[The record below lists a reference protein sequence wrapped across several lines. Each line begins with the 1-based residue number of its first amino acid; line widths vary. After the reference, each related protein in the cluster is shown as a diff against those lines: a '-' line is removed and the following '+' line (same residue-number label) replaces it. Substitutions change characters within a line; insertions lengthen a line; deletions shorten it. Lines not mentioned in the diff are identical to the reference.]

1 MVNPIT
7 NTPLTKT
14 EYVTFE
20 GIAYWA
26 KLSRPDEFRGAERWT
41 MNLYLSPEDIERYKK
56 LGIQKK
62 LNTNDIGTYF
72 SPQRP
77 TTKMIAG
84 KLVYFTPPVIYDK
97 DGKVLVGYYN
107 EEGNLVRSY
116 EDKKKKITK
125 KGEDILIGN
134 GSTVLITLSVYPTA
148 MGVGNRLESVRLV
161 DLITYRPDEPSEV
174 DEPNNPGEVGEGEE
188 SVEDSRTETE
198 KALNDKIEW

>member
-1 MVNPIT
+1 MTI
-7 NTPLTKT
+7 TKT

-26 KLSRPDEFRGAERWT
+26 KLYKPDEFRGAERWT
-41 MNLYLSPEDIERYKK
+41 MNLYLSPADLERYKK

-77 TTKMIAG
+77 TSKMIAG

-97 DGKVLVGYYN
+97 DGKILVGYYN
-107 EEGNLVRSY
+107 DDGNQVRSY
-116 EDKKKKITK
+116 EDKERKIIK
-125 KGEDILIGN
+125 KGDDVLIGN
-134 GSTVLITLSVYPTA
+134 GSTVLVTLSVYPTA

-161 DLITYRPDEPSEV
+161 DLITY
-174 DEPNNPGEVGEGEE
+174 EPNNPGEVGTE
-188 SVEDSRTETE
+188 SVEDSRSETE
-198 KALNDKIEW
+198 EALDDKIVW